1 MIQEEKKINDIFGKD
16 NHFQVPAGY
25 FDQLT
30 DQIMAQIP
38 EEKVV
43 GPASPAASHAIPRRA
58 MKVSLWKRMGMG
70 KIAAAIAAV
79 VLLGGGMLIGLQ
91 HQGKR
96 DAQMAHASHA
106 AGNQLYYNS
115 EDASFDQ
122 MADYAM
128 MDSQDFY
135 AQLVAE
141 N

>member
-25 FDQLT
+25 FDQLS

-43 GPASPAASHAIPRRA
+43 EFANPAVSTAISHKA

-70 KIAAAIAAV
+70 KIAVAIAAV
-79 VLLGGGMLIGLQ
+79 VLLGGGMLVGLQ
-91 HQGKR
+91 HAEKDNG
-96 DAQMAHASHA
+96 QMVHASHT
-106 AGNQLYYNS
+106 AGIQSNYNS

>member
-25 FDQLT
+25 FDQLS

-43 GPASPAASHAIPRRA
+43 EFANPAVSTAISHKA

-79 VLLGGGMLIGLQ
+79 VLLGGGMLVGLQ
-91 HQGKR
+91 QR
-96 DAQMAHASHA
+96 IMARWCMQVIQQESSRTITAKMPA
-106 AGNQLYYNS
+106 LTRWQT
-115 EDASFDQ
+115 
-122 MADYAM
+122 MP
-128 MDSQDFY
+128 
-135 AQLVAE
+135 
-141 N
+141 

>member
-25 FDQLT
+25 FDQLS

-43 GPASPAASHAIPRRA
+43 EFANPAVSTAISHKA

-79 VLLGGGMLIGLQ
+79 VLLGGGMLAGLQ
-91 HQGKR
+91 HIIGIL
-96 DAQMAHASHA
+96 MI
-106 AGNQLYYNS
+106 
-115 EDASFDQ
+115 
-122 MADYAM
+122 
-128 MDSQDFY
+128 QDDTTH
-135 AQLVAE
+135 LPV
-141 N
+141 

>member
-1 MIQEEKKINDIFGKD
+1 MIQEENKINDIFGKD

-43 GPASPAASHAIPRRA
+43 GLASPAASTAIPRRA

-79 VLLGGGMLIGLQ
+79 VL
-91 HQGKR
+91 
-96 DAQMAHASHA
+96 
-106 AGNQLYYNS
+106 
-115 EDASFDQ
+115 
-122 MADYAM
+122 
-128 MDSQDFY
+128 
-135 AQLVAE
+135 V
-141 N
+141 

>member
-1 MIQEEKKINDIFGKD
+1 M
-16 NHFQVPAGY
+16 PAGY

-43 GPASPAASHAIPRRA
+43 GLASPAASHAIPRRA

>member
-43 GPASPAASHAIPRRA
+43 GLTSPAVSTAIPRRA

-106 AGNQLYYNS
+106 AGKQLYYNS

>member
-1 MIQEEKKINDIFGKD
+1 MRHEDRRGTQ
-16 NHFQVPAGY
+16 HQCHQR
-25 FDQLT
+25 DQ
-30 DQIMAQIP
+30 DQP
-38 EEKVV
+38 EPGAFRLPGLPSEI
-43 GPASPAASHAIPRRA
+43 ASHA
-58 MKVSLWKRMGMG
+58 
-70 KIAAAIAAV
+70 AV
-79 VLLGGGMLIGLQ
+79 IHPAQQGGHGIGHQLIGLQ

>member
-1 MIQEEKKINDIFGKD
+1 MMKEEKKIKDTFGNG

-25 FDQLT
+25 FDQLA

-38 EEKVV
+38 S
-43 GPASPAASHAIPRRA
+43 APRKA
-58 MKVSLWKRMGMG
+58 MKVSLWNRLAIAKV
-70 KIAAAIAAV
+70 AAAVAAAV
-79 VLLGGGMLIGLQ
+79 VLLGGGVMVALQ
-91 HQGKR
+91 HSAKG
-96 DAQMAHASHA
+96 DVQMAHS
-106 AGNQLYYNS
+106 AGFQATYS
-115 EDASFDQ
+115 SGDDSFDQ

>member
-1 MIQEEKKINDIFGKD
+1 MIQEEKKIKDIFGKD

-25 FDQLT
+25 FDQLA
-30 DQIMAQIP
+30 DQIMAQIS

-43 GPASPAASHAIPRRA
+43 ELANPAASTAVPHRA

-79 VLLGGGMLIGLQ
+79 VLLGGGMLVGLQ
-91 HQGKR
+91 HQGKG

-106 AGNQLYYNS
+106 AGNQLDYNS

-122 MADYAM
+122 LADYAM

>member
-25 FDQLT
+25 FDQLA

-38 EEKVV
+38 EEKAVEL
-43 GPASPAASHAIPRRA
+43 ANPAASTAVPRRA

-91 HQGKR
+91 HQGEKEMR
-96 DAQMAHASHA
+96 RWRMPVMPQETSCTITAKMPALTRWQTMP
-106 AGNQLYYNS
+106 
-115 EDASFDQ
+115 
-122 MADYAM
+122 
-128 MDSQDFY
+128 
-135 AQLVAE
+135 
-141 N
+141 